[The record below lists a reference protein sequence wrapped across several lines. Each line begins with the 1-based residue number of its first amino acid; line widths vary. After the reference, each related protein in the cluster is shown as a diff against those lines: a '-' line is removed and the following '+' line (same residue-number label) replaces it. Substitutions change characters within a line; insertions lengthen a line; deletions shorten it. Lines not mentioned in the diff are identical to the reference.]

1 MIHKTRT
8 NSLFLLLILFP
19 LLVSQGQDFRLEK
32 ADVRTSDPVV
42 LLEKRVPTCL
52 DRDEDEIPDS
62 EYHWLHLPFQ
72 ASELRTSVPY
82 VFLAGRLIQEGVVDA
97 SECPA
102 GGLLRSGASNTC
114 GLEKALTLVIEMQNM
129 YDDEILNAGYQI
141 GVPPVMLKQQFR
153 YESQFWPGQHDEF
166 HFGLGH
172 LTAYGASTALLWS
185 YDIYREVC
193 QSIFGAPCAGPY
205 RQTRNVYED
214 IFVGT
219 LLSFVNADCPTCPQK
234 IDYDKAEAS
243 VRLFALI
250 DLAHCYQASQIL
262 YNITGRHS
270 RNSVDY
276 ATIWKLALFNYNA
289 GPGCLYEAAKTTLGN
304 RVVLRWDEFVENV
317 SGKSCLVG
325 VDYVE
330 SVTGRF
336 YDFTPAP

>member
-1 MIHKTRT
+1 MAYKTRFFT
-8 NSLFLLLILFP
+8 LFIFVPLIPFLITHNWEVGAKENDVQNSNYGF
-19 LLVSQGQDFRLEK
+19 
-32 ADVRTSDPVV
+32 
-42 LLEKRVPTCL
+42 LLEKNIPTCL
-52 DRDEDEIPDS
+52 DRDEDKIPDS
-62 EYHWLHLPFQ
+62 EYHWLHLPFE
-72 ASELRTSVPY
+72 ASELRTDVPY
-82 VFLAGRLIQEGVVDA
+82 VILAGRLIQEGIIDA
-97 SECPA
+97 SECPG
-102 GGLLRSGASNTC
+102 GGLLLNGASNTC
-114 GLEKALTLVIEMQNM
+114 GLEKALSLVIEMQNM

-153 YESQFWPGQHDEF
+153 YESQFWPGQYDAF

-172 LTAYGASTALLWS
+172 LTAYGASTALLWN

-219 LLSFVNADCPTCPQK
+219 LLDFVNADCPTCPLK
-234 IDYDKAEAS
+234 LDFDKAEAS

-262 YNITGRHS
+262 YNITGKHS

-289 GPGCLYEAAKTTLGN
+289 GPGCLYTAAKETLGN
-304 RVVLRWDEFVENV
+304 RVVLKWDDFVDHV
-317 SGKSCLVG
+317 SGKSCEVG
-325 VDYVE
+325 IDYVE
-330 SVTGRF
+330 SVTGQF
-336 YDFTPAP
+336 YDFTPP